1 VKGHVGD
8 RVVIQGPRVDDHKRI
23 GVITEL
29 RHDDG
34 SPPYLVRWLD
44 DGHEGLFFPG
54 PDATIEAPAPHPDA
68 AHNSVGPSQ
77 PADRRAL

>member
-1 VKGHVGD
+1 MKGHVGD
-8 RVVIQGPRVDDHKRI
+8 RLVVQGLHADDHRRI

-44 DGHEGLFFPG
+44 NGHEGLVFPG
-54 PDATIEAPAPHPDA
+54 TDATIEAPGPGPDPA
-68 AHNSVGPSQ
+68 ADPS
-77 PADRRAL
+77 